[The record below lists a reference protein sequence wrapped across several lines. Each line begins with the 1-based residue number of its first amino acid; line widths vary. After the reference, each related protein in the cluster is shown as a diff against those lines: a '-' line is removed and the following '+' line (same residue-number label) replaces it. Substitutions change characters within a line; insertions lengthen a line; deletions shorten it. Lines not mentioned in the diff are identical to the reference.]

1 METIIGGILM
11 TKIGWIIFIT
21 AVVVGL
27 GSLIAWAR
35 ISNPPLDVSGIDAN
49 VAISASEKNG
59 NIADHVTGK
68 VDSKVVLIEYGDY
81 QCPGCG
87 SAAPYVQQLME
98 EYNDKIAF
106 IFRNFPLTSIHP
118 NAKAAAATA
127 EAAGLQG
134 KYWEMNH
141 HLYQAQSEWSSAS
154 VKDRTNTFNGY
165 ASSLGLDLK
174 KFEQD
179 IASAEVAKKINFD
192 QAIGKRESV
201 SATPTFVL
209 NGKKV
214 SEETADGITKGNLDA
229 IKKEIDALLK

>member
-1 METIIGGILM
+1 M
-11 TKIGWIIFIT
+11 TKTGWIIFVT
-21 AVVVGL
+21 AVVVILGGL
-27 GSLIAWAR
+27 VAWAR

-68 VDSKVVLIEYGDY
+68 TDSKVVLIEYGDY

-87 SAAPYVQQLME
+87 SAAPYVQQLNE
-98 EYNDKIAF
+98 EYKDKIAF

-141 HLYQAQSEWSSAS
+141 HLYQTQSEWNNAD
-154 VKDRTNTFNGY
+154 VKTRNEIFNQY
-165 ASSLGLDLK
+165 AESLGLDMN
-174 KFEQD
+174 KFKTD
-179 IASAEVAKKINFD
+179 LASAEVAKKINFD
-192 QAIGKRESV
+192 QAIGKRENV

-209 NGKKV
+209 NGKQV
-214 SEETADGITKGNLDA
+214 SEESAGGVTKGDLTA